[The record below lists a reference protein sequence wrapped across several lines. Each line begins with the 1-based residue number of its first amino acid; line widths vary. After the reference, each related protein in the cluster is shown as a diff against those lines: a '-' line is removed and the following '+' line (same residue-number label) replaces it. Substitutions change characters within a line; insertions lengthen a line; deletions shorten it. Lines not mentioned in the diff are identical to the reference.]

1 MASTTFTFS
10 KDTNAGAQTQES
22 SAVSVGAAESVRV
35 RFSTP
40 ITGLMTAFLSITA
53 NSTTNLV
60 PIDDPDAWATGAVAE
75 GDSVK
80 VVVKLNGSLLSACA
94 GILETF
100 A

>member
-1 MASTTFTFS
+1 MASETFTFNS
-10 KDTNAGAQTQES
+10 GTGGGTQES
-22 SAVSVGAAESVRV
+22 DAISVGDGESVRV

-40 ITGLMTAFLSITA
+40 ITGKLTAFLEITA
-53 NSTTNLV
+53 NATESLI
-60 PIDDPDAWATGAVAE
+60 PIDNNYAWVTGACAS

-80 VVVKLNGSLLSACA
+80 VVVKLNGSSTSACA